1 MEIVTIGTPLLWG
14 SFTLFVLVMLVLDLY
29 VFHRKAHEVKMREA
43 IGWTVFWIGLAV
55 IFNLGIWYWFGGERA
70 LEFLAG
76 YFIEKALSVD
86 NLFIFLVIFSYFSVP
101 KALQHRVLFWGILGA
116 LIMRGVFISLGAV
129 LLQRYHWI
137 IYPFGILLIW
147 TGVKLLIE
155 RARKV
160 HPENNFVVRLFKRLI
175 PITADYRGEAF
186 VVIESGRR
194 YATPLLLVLLTI
206 EMTDL
211 VFAIDSIPAIFA
223 VTSDP
228 FIVYTSNIFAI
239 LGLRS
244 LYFALAGVMGKF
256 HYLRVGLA
264 LVLTFVGSKMLL
276 GGVFK
281 IPIVVSLAVVV
292 TLIGGSIIVSLLF
305 PPVQPPLPVH
315 PPDPE

>member
-147 TGVKLLIE
+147 TGVKLLIQ

>member
-147 TGVKLLIE
+147 TGVKLLIQ

-244 LYFALAGVMGKF
+244 LYFALAGVM
-256 HYLRVGLA
+256 
-264 LVLTFVGSKMLL
+264 
-276 GGVFK
+276 
-281 IPIVVSLAVVV
+281 
-292 TLIGGSIIVSLLF
+292 
-305 PPVQPPLPVH
+305 
-315 PPDPE
+315 